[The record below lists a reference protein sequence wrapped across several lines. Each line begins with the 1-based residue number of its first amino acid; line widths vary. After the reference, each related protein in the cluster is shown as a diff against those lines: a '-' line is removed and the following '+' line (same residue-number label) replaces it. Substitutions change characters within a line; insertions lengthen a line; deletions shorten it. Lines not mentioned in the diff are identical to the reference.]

1 MGNAVNKLNT
11 EELKIGRQRRTMFG
25 LLISCKATIS
35 YKATRFTSEIQNK
48 IESLISTS
56 KRFSMIL

>member
-1 MGNAVNKLNT
+1 
-11 EELKIGRQRRTMFG
+11 MFG
-25 LLISCKATIS
+25 LLVSCKATIS